1 MKQNDLSLL
10 TRALIWLLQRPD
22 IDHILLTPRHTRFD
36 DINYFPESGADYPGK
51 GSSFDIE
58 FKRDYLEVCWSRTP
72 PPKRP

>member
-10 TRALIWLLQRPD
+10 TRALIWLLQRQPD
-22 IDHILLTPRHTRFD
+22 IENISIDPTLDLD

-51 GSSFDIE
+51 GSTFDIE
-58 FKRDYLEVCWSRTP
+58 FKRDYLELCWSRTP

>member
-1 MKQNDLSLL
+1 MSNDLSLL
-10 TRALIWLLQRPD
+10 TRALIWLLMRRPD
-22 IDHILLTPRHTRFD
+22 IENISIDPTLDLD

>member
-1 MKQNDLSLL
+1 MSNDLSLF
-10 TRALIWLLQRPD
+10 TRALIWLLMRRPD
-22 IDHILLTPRHTRFD
+22 IENISIDPTLDLD